1 MRKITKEAIKAFYN
15 REPFKKSNTVIENKE
30 GKTYLKLF
38 GNVIATLDENNEL
51 FITTAG
57 WNSVTTRERLNG
69 LNEVNDLFITTAGWN
84 SVTTRERL
92 NGLSGVRLGTSKRQL
107 YLNNVPWDGKLTNI
121 KDYENI

>member
-1 MRKITKEAIKAFYN
+1 MRKVTKESIQAFYN

-38 GNVIATLDENNEL
+38 GNIIA
-51 FITTAG
+51 I
-57 WNSVTTRERLNG
+57 

-92 NGLSGVRLGTSKRQL
+92 NGLSGVRLGTKKGQL
-107 YLNNVPWDGKLTNI
+107 YLNNIPWDGKLTNI
-121 KDYENI
+121 RNYENI